1 MSNRVLKRDPN
12 APVKAKG
19 MVHEQIAHTS
29 KALAREHYDQL
40 ALNNKFYK
48 AYPDVTEFAN
58 RKWPLYIDM
67 ARQIL
72 IGLLNKPGLDDKTK
86 DAILDALLKD
96 GAVNP
101 KKMADPAKPVIT
113 FSDIKRK
120 L

>member
-1 MSNRVLKRDPN
+1 MSNKVLTRDPK

-19 MVHEQIAHTS
+19 MVHEQIADTA

-40 ALNNKFYK
+40 ARNNRFYK
-48 AYPDVTEFAN
+48 AFPDVEEFAF

-72 IGLLNKPGLDDKTK
+72 VGLLNKPGLDEKLK
-86 DAILDALLKD
+86 AGILEALLKD

-101 KKMADPAKPVIT
+101 KKMAEPAKPVVT